1 MLKWNYIVLVHNG
14 WESTSKWLLIWHVP
28 RKIIGVLSV
37 HRNSSCLLAAF
48 LEISML
54 DFFLFFAYGSES
66 IISKKRQTPF
76 LFIYLLIYLFSF
88 LFLFFFFL
96 NGDLFCL
103 ICGNKGLQNGVF
115 TFFRTICHSN
125 MIEVILNKS
134 YSNSWFPIV
143 NLVFMKIYVLGLWLK
158 MLWTNQI
165 EGFFKPH
172 YHKKY

>member
-1 MLKWNYIVLVHNG
+1 MIINLTRAEEDYRCVVCPSEQQLLVGSFSGNQYVRFFFIFCI
-14 WESTSKWLLIWHVP
+14 WLGIYNQQKEADP
-28 RKIIGVLSV
+28 FSV
-37 HRNSSCLLAAF
+37 
-48 LEISML
+48 
-54 DFFLFFAYGSES
+54 Y
-66 IISKKRQTPF
+66 
-76 LFIYLLIYLFSF
+76 LFINLSF
-88 LFLFFFFL
+88 FIFIFFFL

>member
-1 MLKWNYIVLVHNG
+1 M
-14 WESTSKWLLIWHVP
+14 
-28 RKIIGVLSV
+28 IINLTRAEEDYRCVVCPSEQQLPVGSFSGNQYV
-37 HRNSSCLLAAF
+37 R
-48 LEISML
+48 
-54 DFFLFFAYGSES
+54 FFWFFAYGSES
-66 IISKKRQTPF
+66 IISKKRQAPF

-88 LFLFFFFL
+88 LLFIIFFFFV

-125 MIEVILNKS
+125 IIEVILNKS
-134 YSNSWFPIV
+134 YCNSWFPIV
-143 NLVFMKIYVLGLWLK
+143 NLVFMKIYVLGLLLK
-158 MLWTNQI
+158 MLWTNLI